1 MKFSIY
7 DYNCLYGWWVLDYWY
22 RWGCWYN

>member
-7 DYNCLYGWWVLDYWY
+7 DYDCLYGWWVLDYWY